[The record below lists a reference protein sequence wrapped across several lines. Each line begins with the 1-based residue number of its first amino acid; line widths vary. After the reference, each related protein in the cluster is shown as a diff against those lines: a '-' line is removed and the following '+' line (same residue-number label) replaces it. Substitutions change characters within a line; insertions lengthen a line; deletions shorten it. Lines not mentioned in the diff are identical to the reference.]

1 MTLEALLLPIAEHE
15 PCGEELSFSA
25 AFDEIAELRRED
37 DPTLDQGEWV
47 TALKLANWPAV
58 HARCAE
64 LLTQR
69 SKDLRLAMWFAE
81 AAALS
86 QGYPGLRQ
94 GLQLCTE
101 LCDQYWPGLHPQ
113 PEDGD
118 MEQRVGNVRWF
129 LQRVTQLAQACAIT
143 KGPAGSFSLH
153 QWQLA
158 KLQGS
163 GPRGADKSE
172 APSGGVSAL
181 EQVQRA
187 LKETPKEFLRQTVAA
202 AADCCVALDA
212 WQTVI
217 DSKLGNDSPSFSKA
231 REALGG
237 AAHEVQRLAREAG
250 ALSADAVH
258 PATPSVADDASAR
271 LTTAGHEPA
280 ASSARGPLHSREQAL
295 AQLREVA
302 SFFRTTEPHSPVA
315 YLAEKA
321 VRWGEMPLHVWLRA
335 VVKDAGALA
344 HLEEAL
350 GIDAP
355 RNADDGNFG

>member
-15 PCGEELSFSA
+15 PCGEDLSFSA

-118 MEQRVGNVRWF
+118 MEQRVGNVGWF
-129 LQRVTQLAQACAIT
+129 LTRVTQLVLACAIT

-158 KLQGS
+158 KSQGS

-172 APSGGVSAL
+172 APSGVGSAL

-187 LKETPKEFLRQTVAA
+187 LKETPKEFLRQAA
-202 AADCCVALDA
+202 AGAADCCVALDA
-212 WQTVI
+212 WQAVI
-217 DSKLGNDSPSFSKA
+217 DSKLGHDSPSFAKA

-250 ALSADAVH
+250 ALSADAMD
-258 PATPSVADDASAR
+258 PATLPVADASAR
-271 LTTAGHEPA
+271 PTTAGCEPA
-280 ASSARGPLHSREQAL
+280 ASSAGGPLQTREQAL

-302 SFFRTTEPHSPVA
+302 SFFRMTEPHSPVA
-315 YLAEKA
+315 YLADKA

-350 GIDAP
+350 GIDPSRDA
-355 RNADDGNFG
+355 NGGDLG